1 VAYRVGEVVETLAT
15 DLGGFT
21 LIGTTQELR
30 RQNREGSTR
39 MTSQTPQNQ
48 ILLSARFSVRY
59 AGKPPVLRDVRLEI
73 QRGEVL
79 GLVGQSGSGKSTLA
93 MAVLGLLDKK
103 RSQAEGTIR
112 FQDSE
117 LLQLSERELRALRG
131 RAISLVLQSP
141 LSSLNPALKIRTQL
155 KEAWRAH
162 ASGTSADCA
171 NAIRASLQSV
181 SLPADDDFLRK
192 YPSQMSV
199 GQAQRVLIAMAVMHR
214 PALLIA
220 DEATSA
226 LDVIT
231 QSEILALF
239 RELNRST
246 GMAILYISHDL
257 ASVAGICDRIAI
269 LHQGEIVECGV
280 TQQIFANP
288 QHAYT
293 QRLMAA
299 MPRLLP
305 GSAPLQIKTAAAR

>member
-1 VAYRVGEVVETLAT
+1 MCTAPT
-15 DLGGFT
+15 D
-21 LIGTTQELR
+21 E
-30 RQNREGSTR
+30 
-39 MTSQTPQNQ
+39 
-48 ILLSARFSVRY
+48 ILLSAHLSVSY
-59 AGKPPVLRDVRLEI
+59 GGKAVLRDVEFEI
-73 QRGEVL
+73 RRGEVL

-93 MAVLGLLDKK
+93 MAILGLLDAK
-103 RSQAEGTIR
+103 RARVEGTIN
-112 FQDSE
+112 FQGSN
-117 LLQLSERELRALRG
+117 LLQLRERELRERRG
-131 RAISLVLQSP
+131 RVLALVLQSP

-162 ASGTSADCA
+162 ASGPGADCDR
-171 NAIRASLQSV
+171 AIRAALESV
-181 SLPADDDFLRK
+181 SLPSSNEFLSK

-199 GQAQRVLIAMAVMHR
+199 GQAQRVLIAMAVTHR

-269 LHQGEIVECGV
+269 LHAGQVVECNA
-280 TQQIFANP
+280 TAAIFANP
-288 QHAYT
+288 QHEYT
-293 QRLMAA
+293 KRLMAA
-299 MPRLLP
+299 MPQMPRP
-305 GSAPLQIKTAAAR
+305 IAPESLAREAAKRAAATR

>member
-1 VAYRVGEVVETLAT
+1 MNDRMQPDVLLAAH
-15 DLGGFT
+15 
-21 LIGTTQELR
+21 I
-30 RQNREGSTR
+30 
-39 MTSQTPQNQ
+39 
-48 ILLSARFSVRY
+48 SVRY
-59 AGKPPVLRDVRLEI
+59 GGRPAVLREVVLEI

-93 MAVLGLLDKK
+93 MAILGLLDRKSA
-103 RSQAEGTIR
+103 RCEGTIE
-112 FQDSE
+112 FDGLN
-117 LLQLSERELRALRG
+117 LLTLRERELRSLRG
-131 RAISLVLQSP
+131 RKIALVLQSP

-162 ASGTSADCA
+162 AAGSSTDCEA
-171 NAIRASLQSV
+171 PIRAALESV
-181 SLPADDDFLRK
+181 SLPSNEEFLRK

-239 RELNRST
+239 RQLNRAS

-257 ASVAGICDRIAI
+257 ASVAGICDRIVI
-269 LHQGEIVECGV
+269 LHQGQIVETGTTEQV
-280 TQQIFANP
+280 LTSP
-288 QHAYT
+288 RHEYT

-299 MPRLLP
+299 MPKMAERIAA
-305 GSAPLQIKTAAAR
+305 GKAAAV

>member
-1 VAYRVGEVVETLAT
+1 MASEA
-15 DLGGFT
+15 
-21 LIGTTQELR
+21 
-30 RQNREGSTR
+30 
-39 MTSQTPQNQ
+39 PQNQ
-48 ILLSARFSVRY
+48 ILLSAQFSVRY
-59 AGKPPVLRDVRLEI
+59 AGKDPVLRNVKFEI

-93 MAVLGLLDKK
+93 MSILGLLDKK
-103 RSQAEGTIR
+103 RSLTEGTIQ
-112 FQDSE
+112 FQDSN
-117 LLQLSERELRALRG
+117 LLQLSERELRGLRG
-131 RAISLVLQSP
+131 RAAALVLQSP

-162 ASGTSADCA
+162 AWGAKTDCGA
-171 NAIRASLQSV
+171 AIRASLQSV
-181 SLPADDDFLRK
+181 SLPSDDDFLRK

-231 QSEILALF
+231 QSEILSLF

-280 TQQIFANP
+280 TAQIFANP
-288 QHAYT
+288 QHEYT

-299 MPRLLP
+299 MPRILSP
-305 GSAPLQIKTAAAR
+305 SVQPQTKTATAR

>member
-1 VAYRVGEVVETLAT
+1 MAAAT
-15 DLGGFT
+15 SEK
-21 LIGTTQELR
+21 QA
-30 RQNREGSTR
+30 
-39 MTSQTPQNQ
+39 
-48 ILLSARFSVRY
+48 LLSASFSVRY
-59 AGKPPVLRDVRLEI
+59 AGKSPVLRDVKLEI

-93 MAVLGLLDKK
+93 MSILGLLDRK
-103 RSQAEGTIR
+103 RAQAEGTIR
-112 FQDSE
+112 FQGSE

-131 RAISLVLQSP
+131 RTVALVLQSP

-162 ASGTSADCA
+162 ASGTSAECA
-171 NAIRASLQSV
+171 AAIRASLQSV

-246 GMAILYISHDL
+246 GMSILYISHDL

-269 LHQGEIVECGV
+269 LHQGEIVECEQ
-280 TQQIFANP
+280 TELIFSSP
-288 QHAYT
+288 RHEYT

-299 MPRLLP
+299 IPRMF
-305 GSAPLQIKTAAAR
+305 SAGVNLHTKTATAR

>member
-1 VAYRVGEVVETLAT
+1 MSSSRIPERISSAVLLDARV
-15 DLGGFT
+15 
-21 LIGTTQELR
+21 
-30 RQNREGSTR
+30 
-39 MTSQTPQNQ
+39 
-48 ILLSARFSVRY
+48 SVRY
-59 AGKPPVLRDVRLEI
+59 GDKPAVLRDVSLEI
-73 QRGEVL
+73 RRGEVL

-93 MAVLGLLDKK
+93 MAILGLLDRKSA
-103 RSQAEGTIR
+103 RADGAIEFDGS
-112 FQDSE
+112 D
-117 LLQLSERELRALRG
+117 LLKLRERELRDLRG
-131 RAISLVLQSP
+131 RKIALVLQSP
-141 LSSLNPALKIRTQL
+141 LSSLNPALKIQTQL

-162 ASGTSADCA
+162 AKGPTA
-171 NAIRASLQSV
+171 NCEAAIRSALESV
-181 SLPADDDFLRK
+181 SLPSGDDFLRK

-239 RELNRST
+239 RALNRSS

-269 LHQGEIVECGV
+269 LHEGEIVESGSAEQV
-280 TQQIFANP
+280 LANP
-288 QHAYT
+288 RHQYT

-299 MPRLLP
+299 MPKM
-305 GSAPLQIKTAAAR
+305 LQRMASGKAAAN

>member
-1 VAYRVGEVVETLAT
+1 MAFEAPP
-15 DLGGFT
+15 
-21 LIGTTQELR
+21 
-30 RQNREGSTR
+30 NS
-39 MTSQTPQNQ
+39 
-48 ILLSARFSVRY
+48 ILLSACFSVRY
-59 AGKPPVLRDVRLEI
+59 GGKPPVLRDVEIEI

-93 MAVLGLLDKK
+93 MAILGLLDKR
-103 RSQAEGTIR
+103 RSQAEGAIK
-112 FQDSE
+112 FQDRD
-117 LLQLSERELRALRG
+117 LLRLSERELRALRG
-131 RAISLVLQSP
+131 RAVALVLQSP
-141 LSSLNPALKIRTQL
+141 LSSLNPALRIRTQL

-162 ASGTSADCA
+162 ASGTSVDCA
-171 NAIRASLQSV
+171 NAIRTSLQNV
-181 SLPADDDFLRK
+181 SLPTDDDFLRK
-192 YPSQMSV
+192 FPSQMSV

-231 QSEILALF
+231 QSEILTLF

-269 LHQGEIVECGV
+269 LHEGAIVECGL
-280 TQQIFANP
+280 TEQIFANP
-288 QHAYT
+288 QHTYT

-299 MPRLLP
+299 IPRPLLS
-305 GSAPLQIKTAAAR
+305 SAKLQMKAGTAAAR

>member
-1 VAYRVGEVVETLAT
+1 MSSSS
-15 DLGGFT
+15 
-21 LIGTTQELR
+21 
-30 RQNREGSTR
+30 QND
-39 MTSQTPQNQ
+39 
-48 ILLSARFSVRY
+48 ILLSAHVTVRY
-59 AGKPPVLRDVRLEI
+59 AGKPPVLRGVQLEI

-93 MAVLGLLDKK
+93 MAVLGLLEKK
-103 RSQAEGTIR
+103 RSHSEGTIR
-112 FQDSE
+112 FQDFD

-131 RAISLVLQSP
+131 RAVALVLQSP
-141 LSSLNPALKIRTQL
+141 LSSLNPALKVRTQL

-162 ASGTSADCA
+162 ATGTNADCT
-171 NAIRASLQSV
+171 NAIRSSLGSV

-199 GQAQRVLIAMAVMHR
+199 GQAQRVLIAMATMHR

-269 LHQGEIVECGV
+269 LHQGEIVECG
-280 TQQIFANP
+280 TTEHIFTHP
-288 QHAYT
+288 QHEYT

-299 MPRLLP
+299 LPRILP
-305 GSAPLQIKTAAAR
+305 ANPALAVKTEAATAR

>member
-1 VAYRVGEVVETLAT
+1 MSSSRIPERISSAVLLDARV
-15 DLGGFT
+15 
-21 LIGTTQELR
+21 
-30 RQNREGSTR
+30 
-39 MTSQTPQNQ
+39 
-48 ILLSARFSVRY
+48 SVRY
-59 AGKPPVLRDVRLEI
+59 GDKPAVLRDVSLEI
-73 QRGEVL
+73 RRGEVL

-93 MAVLGLLDKK
+93 MAILGLLDRKSA
-103 RSQAEGTIR
+103 RADGAIEFEGC
-112 FQDSE
+112 D
-117 LLQLSERELRALRG
+117 LLKLRERELRGLRG
-131 RAISLVLQSP
+131 RKIALVLQSP

-155 KEAWRAH
+155 TEAWRAH
-162 ASGTSADCA
+162 AAGPRPDCEA
-171 NAIRASLQSV
+171 AIRAALESV
-181 SLPADDDFLRK
+181 SLPSSDEFLRK

-239 RELNRST
+239 RALNRSS

-269 LHQGEIVECGV
+269 LHEGEIVESGSAEQV
-280 TQQIFANP
+280 LANP
-288 QHAYT
+288 RHQYT

-299 MPRLLP
+299 MPKM
-305 GSAPLQIKTAAAR
+305 LQRMASGKAAAN